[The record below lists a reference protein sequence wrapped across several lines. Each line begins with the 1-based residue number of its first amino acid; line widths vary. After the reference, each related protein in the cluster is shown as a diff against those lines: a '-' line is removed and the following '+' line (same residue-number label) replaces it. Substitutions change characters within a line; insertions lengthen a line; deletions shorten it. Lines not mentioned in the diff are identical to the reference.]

1 MELIHALSIEYVLVC
16 TFDLN
21 TGKGEVLR
29 IGECKNNIM
38 TSIFSGD
45 LVLEDCIES
54 YINTGVHEEDK
65 ELLRLTVS
73 KDNLTKELSEKSMCS
88 INYRTTCCGEI
99 RYFQMKAVRAG
110 EWDKTHRIVLGF
122 RCLDDDMR

>member
-1 MELIHALSIEYVLVC
+1 
-16 TFDLN
+16 
-21 TGKGEVLR
+21 
-29 IGECKNNIM
+29 M

-73 KDNLTKELSEKSMCS
+73 KDNLTKELS
-88 INYRTTCCGEI
+88 
-99 RYFQMKAVRAG
+99 
-110 EWDKTHRIVLGF
+110 
-122 RCLDDDMR
+122 